1 MSEVAAATGEAVEV
15 GDGPKPVR
23 IGLLGR
29 GNVGAAFAEL
39 LDARAE
45 AVLAA
50 TGRKP
55 ELVGVLTRS
64 EGDFAEI
71 LEGSDLIVELMG
83 GTDPAREY
91 VAAAMRA
98 GRPVV
103 TANKQLL
110 AQHGDEL
117 FGIAREC
124 GVQLR
129 FEAAVAAVIP
139 VVRTIQEGFATADIE
154 RVYGIVNGTTNFIL
168 SEMASTGAGYDDV
181 LARAQELGYAEA
193 DPTDDVSGA
202 DAAAKMAIL
211 ARLAFH
217 TPVTLSEVSYEGIES
232 ITPDDLAFA
241 KELGLSL
248 KLLGVAERRG
258 ASLSVRVFPAFL
270 YSAHPLAPIEGA
282 FNAVMIQGPAFNEVT
297 LSGPGAGGL
306 QTASAVLGDVVSILA
321 GEAPVHET
329 RTDLPILA
337 DVPSSFYLH
346 LEVADRPGV
355 LATIATVLGDHQV
368 SVKSVVQRG
377 IGEDARLVMVLH
389 ECLES
394 RFARAVEALNELG
407 ELRGPA
413 RSIHVIEERS

>member
-1 MSEVAAATGEAVEV
+1 MSEVTTVGEAVEA
-15 GDGPKPVR
+15 GEGPKPVR

-29 GNVGAAFAEL
+29 GNVGAAFADL
-39 LDARAE
+39 LAERADA
-45 AVLAA
+45 VQAA
-50 TGRKP
+50 TGRRP
-55 ELVGVLTRS
+55 EPAGVLTRS

-71 LEGSDLIVELMG
+71 LERSDLIVELMG
-83 GTDPAREY
+83 GTEPAREY
-91 VAAAMRA
+91 ALAAMRA

-117 FGIAREC
+117 FRVARES

-139 VVRTIQEGFATADIE
+139 IVRTIQEGFAATEIE
-154 RVYGIVNGTTNFIL
+154 KVYGIVNGTTNFIL
-168 SEMASTGAGYDDV
+168 SEMAATGAGYDDV

-217 TPVTLSEVSYEGIES
+217 TPVTLSEVAYEGIEA
-232 ITPDDLAFA
+232 IQPDDLAFA

-258 ASLSVRVFPAFL
+258 EGISVRVFPCFL
-270 YSAHPLAPIEGA
+270 YSGHPLAPIEGA
-282 FNAVMIQGPAFNEVT
+282 FNAVMIQAPAINEVT
-297 LSGPGAGGL
+297 LSGPGAGGP

-321 GEAPVHET
+321 GDTPVHET
-329 RTDLPILA
+329 RT
-337 DVPSSFYLH
+337 
-346 LEVADRPGV
+346 
-355 LATIATVLGDHQV
+355 
-368 SVKSVVQRG
+368 
-377 IGEDARLVMVLH
+377 
-389 ECLES
+389 
-394 RFARAVEALNELG
+394 
-407 ELRGPA
+407 
-413 RSIHVIEERS
+413 

>member
-23 IGLLGR
+23 VALLAR
-29 GNVGAAFAEL
+29 GNVAAAFAEL

-64 EGDFAEI
+64 EGDFDEI
-71 LEGSDLIVELMG
+71 LERSDLIGELMG

-117 FGIAREC
+117 FQIAREN

-139 VVRTIQEGFATADIE
+139 IVRTIQEGFATTEIE

-168 SEMASTGAGYDDV
+168 SEMAASGAGYDEV

-193 DPTDDVSGA
+193 DPSDDVGGA
-202 DAAAKMAIL
+202 DA
-211 ARLAFH
+211 
-217 TPVTLSEVSYEGIES
+217 G
-232 ITPDDLAFA
+232 
-241 KELGLSL
+241 
-248 KLLGVAERRG
+248 
-258 ASLSVRVFPAFL
+258 
-270 YSAHPLAPIEGA
+270 
-282 FNAVMIQGPAFNEVT
+282 
-297 LSGPGAGGL
+297 
-306 QTASAVLGDVVSILA
+306 
-321 GEAPVHET
+321 
-329 RTDLPILA
+329 
-337 DVPSSFYLH
+337 
-346 LEVADRPGV
+346 
-355 LATIATVLGDHQV
+355 
-368 SVKSVVQRG
+368 
-377 IGEDARLVMVLH
+377 
-389 ECLES
+389 
-394 RFARAVEALNELG
+394 
-407 ELRGPA
+407 
-413 RSIHVIEERS
+413 